1 MSLVKFFLMINYIY
15 LFLSSAFDV
24 IDEADIKFHYHPGN
38 ESRHPPEVRRRH
50 RRYLANVLSEL
61 LHDIDWKANFSTTVP
76 WNYDLDSK
84 TSGPSFKVRT
94 LETDNEYDVEF
105 GDQNTTEE
113 EVFAFNCKTC
123 HGYSTFSYTL

>member
-1 MSLVKFFLMINYIY
+1 MY

-61 LHDIDWKANFSTTVP
+61 LHDIGWKANFSTTVP

-84 TSGPSFKVRT
+84 SSGPSFKVRT

-105 GDQNTTEE
+105 GDQNTTDE
-113 EVFAFNCKTC
+113 EVFAFNCKKC

>member
-1 MSLVKFFLMINYIY
+1 MINYIY

-94 LETDNEYDVEF
+94 LETDNLF
-105 GDQNTTEE
+105 ICMIKMN
-113 EVFAFNCKTC
+113 FF
-123 HGYSTFSYTL
+123 FSKYMFL